1 MSDYKVMWSY
11 FNLQGMSGSPWG
23 SNLTSVV
30 SFAQEKGILTNIF
43 ILNLININVKQLIN
57 NINLIFLLSYLF

>member
-43 ILNLININVKQLIN
+43 ILNLIITYN
-57 NINLIFLLSYLF
+57 SYK